1 MTVDQASLPA
11 RRADVR
17 LVHEGHDCVL
27 ATPGATA
34 THLLNPTARALWE
47 LCDGTT
53 EPREM
58 VAAVCEL
65 FSVSYEVAAS
75 DVGAA
80 LEALTHAG
88 LVTWGRPGRQD
99 ES

>member
-1 MTVDQASLPA
+1 MSVDQAAVPV
-11 RRADVR
+11 RRVDVR
-17 LVHEGHDCVL
+17 LVHEGYDCVL
-27 ATPGATA
+27 ATPGEPA

-53 EPREM
+53 EPSEM
-58 VAAVCEL
+58 VVAVCEL

-75 DVGAA
+75 DVAAA
-80 LEALTHAG
+80 LEALTQAG
-88 LVTWGRPGRQD
+88 LVTWGPPGGQG